1 MNKFETL
8 IHPRPYENFV
18 AFQGQL
24 VAMALICDKRVKAG
38 LRVRTALIARLEL
51 TVENKKFL

>member
-24 VAMALICDKRVKAG
+24 VAVALVSDKRVKAV
-38 LRVRTALIARLEL
+38 LCVCTALIACLEL
-51 TVENKKFL
+51 TVENKEFS